1 MSEIKS
7 AIELAMERTRNLVMD
22 DEEKRQASVRDREQ
36 KMTALLRRFMENMID
51 ERRFLNEYELIAGDP
66 GLKVPVIM
74 DALAEGI
81 ETYGGDQRLFRVMHI
96 TCEDALGDE
105 IGILEKRLKDEIEGQ
120 EVRVRLKVEKRLQAM
135 GVSGSAVEPNIVGW
149 DEWKE
154 AVDQGKHIF
163 KEQVAVWKER
173 FKAARS

>member
-66 GLKVPVIM
+66 GVR
-74 DALAEGI
+74 
-81 ETYGGDQRLFRVMHI
+81 RLSRTVSCRRVKSL
-96 TCEDALGDE
+96 CPSGW
-105 IGILEKRLKDEIEGQ
+105 RLS
-120 EVRVRLKVEKRLQAM
+120 
-135 GVSGSAVEPNIVGW
+135 GV
-149 DEWKE
+149 
-154 AVDQGKHIF
+154 
-163 KEQVAVWKER
+163 
-173 FKAARS
+173 